1 MKELIGKK
9 IDKVYVSEGEHLLK
23 FVSGADEIIYYAEG
37 DCCSESWFADIS
49 GVDCLFGATVS
60 AVEEMEYI
68 DAQEVDNITRQEFD
82 RIYGIKLYT
91 NKGITDI
98 VFRNSSNGYY
108 GGWCNILGN
117 KERETKLVSESKFVE
132 ITDDWLA
139 GDFKQ

>member
-23 FVSGADEIIYYAEG
+23 FVSGADELIYYAEG

-82 RIYGIKLYT
+82 LIYGIKLYT
-91 NKGITDI
+91 NKGIADI

-108 GGWCNILGN
+108 GGWCNILWN
-117 KERETKLVSESKFVE
+117 KEWETKLVSESKFVE